1 MRDKFYKVEGHSNL
15 VKNPDTG
22 VILNVNTADIER
34 AKKRKVAKLLK
45 RESEKGIVNEVNQ
58 LRSDM
63 NELKSML
70 QQLIE
75 KE

>member
-15 VKNPDTG
+15 IKNPNTG
-22 VILNVNTADIER
+22 VMLNVNTTELGR
-34 AKKRKVAKLLK
+34 AKKRKAAKILK
-45 RESEKGIVNEVNQ
+45 KKSEESIANEVNQ
-58 LRSDM
+58 LRSDV
-63 NELKSML
+63 NDLKSML

>member
-1 MRDKFYKVEGHSNL
+1 MKDKFYKVEGHTSL
-15 VKNPDTG
+15 VKNPQTG
-22 VILNVNTADIER
+22 VILNVNTTDVER
-34 AKKRKVAKLLK
+34 ARKRKIAKTLK
-45 RESEKGIVNEVNQ
+45 KESAESIENEVYQ

-63 NELKSML
+63 NDLKSML

>member
-1 MRDKFYKVEGHSNL
+1 MRDKFYKVDGHTNL
-15 VKNPDTG
+15 VKNPQTG
-22 VILNVNTADIER
+22 VILNVNTTEVER
-34 AKKRKVAKLLK
+34 ARRRKIAKSLKK
-45 RESEKGIVNEVNQ
+45 ESDQSIVNEVNQ

-63 NELKSML
+63 DQIKSML

>member
-22 VILNVNTADIER
+22 VILNVNTTDLAR
-34 AKKRKVAKLLK
+34 AKGRKSAKILK
-45 RESEKGIVNEVNQ
+45 RNSEQNMRNEINQ

-63 NELKSML
+63 NDLKSMI

>member
-1 MRDKFYKVEGHSNL
+1 MRDKFYKVDGHSNL
-15 VKNPDTG
+15 VKNPNTG
-22 VILNVNTADIER
+22 VILNVNTAELGR
-34 AKKRKVAKLLK
+34 AKTRKTAKILK
-45 RESEKGIVNEVNQ
+45 RESEQNIVNEVNQ

-63 NELKSML
+63 DDIKSML

>member
-15 VKNPDTG
+15 VKNPNTG

-34 AKKRKVAKLLK
+34 AKKRKSAKILK
-45 RESEKGIVNEVNQ
+45 KESEQSIVNEVHQ

-63 NELKSML
+63 NDLKSML

>member
-1 MRDKFYKVEGHSNL
+1 MRNKFYKVEGHASL
-15 VKNPDTG
+15 VKNPQTG
-22 VILNVNTADIER
+22 VILNVNTTDVER
-34 AKKRKVAKLLK
+34 ARKRKIAKTLK
-45 RESEKGIVNEVNQ
+45 KESAESIENEVYQ

-63 NELKSML
+63 NDLKSML

>member
-15 VKNPDTG
+15 IKNPNTG
-22 VILNVNTADIER
+22 VMLNVNTTELGR
-34 AKKRKVAKLLK
+34 AKKRKSAKILK
-45 RESEKGIVNEVNQ
+45 KKSEESIANEVNQ
-58 LRSDM
+58 LRSDV
-63 NELKSML
+63 NDLKSML

>member
-15 VKNPDTG
+15 VKNPNTG
-22 VILNVNTADIER
+22 VILNVNTTDLTR
-34 AKKRKVAKLLK
+34 AKKRKSAKILK
-45 RESEKGIVNEVNQ
+45 KNSEQNIVNEVNQ

-63 NELKSML
+63 DDIKSML

>member
-1 MRDKFYKVEGHSNL
+1 MRDRFYKVTGHANL
-15 VKNPDTG
+15 VKNPHNG
-22 VILNVNTADIER
+22 VILNVNTVDVER
-34 AKKRKVAKLLK
+34 ARKRKIAKTLK
-45 RESEKGIVNEVNQ
+45 KESELATADEMNQ

-63 NELKSML
+63 NDLKSML

>member
-15 VKNPDTG
+15 VKNPQTG
-22 VILNVNTADIER
+22 VILNVNTTDIER
-34 AKKRKVAKLLK
+34 AKKRKAAKFLK
-45 RESEKGIVNEVNQ
+45 RESEQSIANEVHQ

-63 NELKSML
+63 NDLKSML

>member
-15 VKNPDTG
+15 IKNPNTG
-22 VILNVNTADIER
+22 VMLNVNTTELGR
-34 AKKRKVAKLLK
+34 AKKRKSAKILK
-45 RESEKGIVNEVNQ
+45 KKSEESIVNEVNQ
-58 LRSDM
+58 LRSDVDDI
-63 NELKSML
+63 KSML

>member
-1 MRDKFYKVEGHSNL
+1 MSKEFYKVDGHSNL

-22 VILNVNTADIER
+22 VILNVNTSEIAR
-34 AKKRKVAKLLK
+34 AKKRKSARISK
-45 RESEKGIVNEVNQ
+45 RQSQEEIVNEVNQ

-63 NELKSML
+63 DDIKSML

-75 KE
+75 K

>member
-15 VKNPDTG
+15 VKNPNTG
-22 VILNVNTADIER
+22 VILNVNTTDLAR
-34 AKKRKVAKLLK
+34 AKKRKSAKILK
-45 RESEKGIVNEVNQ
+45 KNSEQNIVNEVNQ

-63 NELKSML
+63 DDIKSML

>member
-15 VKNPDTG
+15 IKNPNTG
-22 VILNVNTADIER
+22 VMLNVNTTELGR
-34 AKKRKVAKLLK
+34 AKKRKAAKILK
-45 RESEKGIVNEVNQ
+45 KKSEESIANEVNQ

-63 NELKSML
+63 NDLKSML

>member
-1 MRDKFYKVEGHSNL
+1 MRDKFYKVDGHTSL
-15 VKNPDTG
+15 VKNPQTG
-22 VILNVNTADIER
+22 VILNVNTTDVER
-34 AKKRKVAKLLK
+34 ARKRKLAKNLK
-45 RESEKGIVNEVNQ
+45 KESEQSIVNEVHQ

-63 NELKSML
+63 NDLKSML